1 MQTAASTNQQQSD
14 GGFGELAAL
23 PLPDTPSHGTTLVI
37 PARRDPRSLRRA

>member
-23 PLPDTPSHGTTLVI
+23 PLPDVRREV
-37 PARRDPRSLRRA
+37 ARFE